1 MVIAQDADTGKIS
14 FAVLGGVNF
23 QNITGKDW
31 DASRLANDLIIGY
44 HAGVS
49 AQIIFMPQFCFQSGL
64 LFSAKGTKWPDSKVD
79 RLYYVELPLNIVY
92 KGLLGKGYIMIGIGP
107 YIACAVFGE
116 ATDEN
121 DVKSDIIFTKFIK
134 VGDDLNLS
142 YYRLFDGGGNLFVG
156 YELANGIFCQLNT
169 QLSGFNINPEDRNAT
184 HDENAWRNAG
194 FGLSLGYR
202 FK

>member
-49 AQIIFMPQFCFQSGL
+49 AQIIFMPQFCFQPGL

-92 KGLLGKGYIMIGIGP
+92 KGLLGKGHIMIGIGP
-107 YIACAVFGE
+107 YIACAVFGK